1 MYVVR
6 HNHQDGPRQQLV
18 SEKLNTLF
26 VVIAKNQNI
35 ATFLF
40 WLLEEEYENWYFI
53 LIGLQI
59 LTKIQL
65 SEKLTDLEENDV
77 RNLFYQVWIVNIE

>member
-6 HNHQDGPRQQLV
+6 HNHQAGPRQQLV

-65 SEKLTDLEENDV
+65 S
-77 RNLFYQVWIVNIE
+77 